1 MPKAGVRVYAHR
13 GASRELPEN
22 TMPAFRRAIELG
34 ADALE
39 TDVHAT
45 ADGVLV
51 AAHDPDGARV
61 FGMHRRIADC
71 RWDEVRAWGAASLE
85 EVVLA
90 FPGVPVNVDLQVPVA
105 APAGQAP
112 DTACASHG

>member
-22 TMPAFRRAIELG
+22 TMAAFRRALELG

-45 ADGVLV
+45 SDGVLV
-51 AAHDPDGARV
+51 TSHDPDGARV
-61 FGMHRRIADC
+61 FGVPRAIAATP
-71 RWDEVRAWGAASLE
+71 WLEVRSWGIPSLQ
-85 EVVLA
+85 EVIES
-90 FPGVPVNVDLQVPVA
+90 FPGVPINVDLK
-105 APAGQAP
+105 
-112 DTACASHG
+112 